1 MKNETGIEWFDIFGI
16 KNVRV
21 DDTLLIIPLEDS
33 KTMKI
38 YNLPTVPPSE
48 KNTVWVDFN
57 GFVRLS

>member
-38 YNLPTVPPSE
+38 YNGY
-48 KNTVWVDFN
+48 K
-57 GFVRLS
+57 